1 MPIFQK
7 SIVDKYLE
15 TLDSDLIEKAYE
27 SYKKVYSG
35 EKIKRIKTLKEEQYQ
50 GEFLIDLFVNVFGY
64 IKNPTPDFNLTTE
77 LKNIKGSKKT
87 DGAILK
93 GEKTTEYR
101 DITPYWSKRLEGRH
115 YDVIQFRNG
124 YATVAPVMIV
134 EYKGLVTDDLYGRYA
149 IQLGKILESNNV
161 T

>member
-1 MPIFQK
+1 MKILHLNLYR
-7 SIVDKYLE
+7 KYF
-15 TLDSDLIEKAYE
+15 D
-27 SYKKVYSG
+27 
-35 EKIKRIKTLKEEQYQ
+35 
-50 GEFLIDLFVNVFGY
+50 
-64 IKNPTPDFNLTTE
+64 
-77 LKNIKGSKKT
+77 
-87 DGAILK
+87 AILK
-93 GEKTTEYR
+93 GDKTIEYR

-124 YATVAPVMIV
+124 YAKIAPVMIV